1 MKRTTTCTALMIFLL
16 AFTAPGTAAGL
27 SQFDVGVTLG
37 AGYTWVD
44 FEEASG
50 YDDEYL
56 RDWGE
61 FHFRAAGYGLLPLG
75 PLMSAG
81 LEIGYNNLYWYYYR
95 VPYVPSPIHDEKYWS
110 TISFLGLLRVNLTDL
125 FFVQTGAGL
134 HAFIDDGSAFAVSAA
149 IGFKPWINNF
159 SFPICFRIEPVLGE
173 GTPMVF
179 ALDAGV
185 EYSRR

>member
-1 MKRTTTCTALMIFLL
+1 MKKATTCMTVSVFLL
-16 AFTAPGTAAGL
+16 MLTAPGPVCGL
-27 SQFDVGVTLG
+27 SQFDLGARIG

-44 FEEASG
+44 FEEAS
-50 YDDEYL
+50 DRREEYQE
-56 RDWGE
+56 DCGE
-61 FHFRAAGYGLLPLG
+61 FHFKAAGYGLLPLG

-149 IGFKPWINNF
+149 AGIQPRINNI
-159 SFPICFRIEPVLGE
+159 SFPISVRIEPVFGK
-173 GTPMVF
+173 GTPTVF

-185 EYSRR
+185 EFSRR